1 MAEETKAEKT
11 EEKTKNKLTSRK
23 FIVWIVATIFYV
35 LACVLGFVA
44 KSAEVAAELFPYW
57 CYVSMLYIGGNVA
70 QDFIFKGKE

>member
-1 MAEETKAEKT
+1 MTEETKETKA

>member
-1 MAEETKAEKT
+1 MTAETKEIKT

-23 FIVWIVATIFYV
+23 FIIWIVATIFYV

-70 QDFIFKGKE
+70 QDFIFKKA

>member
-1 MAEETKAEKT
+1 MTEETKEVKT

-70 QDFIFKGKE
+70 QDFIFKKA

>member
-1 MAEETKAEKT
+1 MTEETKEIKT

-70 QDFIFKGKE
+70 QDFIFKKA